1 MLLLFSTLVTAS
13 ILWSIKRQVWLHGP
27 PIPDEIEINKLGCM
41 MSINKTA
48 VIFIGSNIFDKGI
61 TKDNLV
67 LLYDFETNS
76 WTLHSEYPQ
85 TFGYLPRA
93 VICSQAADKYYKR

>member
-1 MLLLFSTLVTAS
+1 
-13 ILWSIKRQVWLHGP
+13 
-27 PIPDEIEINKLGCM
+27 M

-48 VIFIGSNIFDKGI
+48 VIFIGSRVFDKGI

-76 WTLHSEYPQ
+76 WTFHSKYPQ
-85 TFGYLPRA
+85 TFGYLANA
-93 VICSQAADKYYKR
+93 VICSQTADKYYKR